1 MPESGMLPGKRKD
14 FITHSEERN
23 KNQPKQDVCRLARF
37 KIGRG
42 KVGRMPAR
50 DARAAEQ
57 RRATREPTDA
67 SSISLIPSH
76 RGFPLGVD
84 DVCLPSCIS
93 FCQVRT
99 YCLNEQV

>member
-50 DARAAEQ
+50 DRAR
-57 RRATREPTDA
+57 RRATRDA
-67 SSISLIPSH
+67 RADRREQHIFDSFSPWM
-76 RGFPLGVD
+76 FPRSGRRVFAELHQF
-84 DVCLPSCIS
+84 LPSAHLL
-93 FCQVRT
+93 F
-99 YCLNEQV
+99 E